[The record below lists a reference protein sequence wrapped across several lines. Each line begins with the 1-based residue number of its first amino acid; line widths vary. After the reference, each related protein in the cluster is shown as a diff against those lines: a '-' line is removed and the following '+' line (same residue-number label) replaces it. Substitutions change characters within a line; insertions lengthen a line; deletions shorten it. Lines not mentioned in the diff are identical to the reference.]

1 MLMGYYERRDEMR
14 RMTRLICAYIMAS
27 VGERVELD
35 KIINMSGQPLDM
47 EDKIDH
53 EAIKELLKNK

>member
-1 MLMGYYERRDEMR
+1 
-14 RMTRLICAYIMAS
+14 MTRLICAYIMAS

-53 EAIKELLKNK
+53 EAIKKLLKKK